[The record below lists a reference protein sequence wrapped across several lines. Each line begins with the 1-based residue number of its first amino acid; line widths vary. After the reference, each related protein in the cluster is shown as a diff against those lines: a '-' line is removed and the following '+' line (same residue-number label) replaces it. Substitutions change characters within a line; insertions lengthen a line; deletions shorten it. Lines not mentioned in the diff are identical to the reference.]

1 MQKIPSI
8 KLDDHLNM
16 ENSLSC
22 QNKIETSFSKRRIN
36 SNPESHSPK
45 KDVNL
50 FLEAKYRY
58 MKSKSVKHS

>member
-36 SNPESHSPK
+36 SNPESPSPK